1 MKLGVYSLQ
10 KVLFQGDAKSVNCN
24 TRSGEITIL
33 DHHEPLISIL
43 EKGTITIVDH
53 DQREIFIPSVPD
65 FWKWIRAA
73 RQRSSWRK
81 RNNFIDHASGTVR
94 QI

>member
-43 EKGTITIVDH
+43 ERGTMTIVDK
-53 DQREIFIPSVPD
+53 EGKEVFIPV
-65 FWKWIRAA
+65 K
-73 RQRSSWRK
+73 
-81 RNNFIDHASGTVR
+81 SGFLEVDSNS
-94 QI
+94 QAKILVEEVK